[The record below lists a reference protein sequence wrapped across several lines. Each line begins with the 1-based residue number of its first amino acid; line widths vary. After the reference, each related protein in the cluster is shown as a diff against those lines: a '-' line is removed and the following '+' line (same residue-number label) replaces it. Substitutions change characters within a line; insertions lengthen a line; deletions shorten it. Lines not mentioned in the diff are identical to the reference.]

1 MYKKYVKRLADIV
14 CALAALSVFCWLY
27 AIVALLVR
35 INLGSPIIFKQPRPG
50 KDEKIFYLY
59 KIRTMTDERC
69 QRQFTSG

>member
-35 INLGSPIIFKQPRPG
+35 INLGSPIIF
-50 KDEKIFYLY
+50 
-59 KIRTMTDERC
+59 
-69 QRQFTSG
+69 